1 MLNLKEPKR
10 IGKLSFK
17 RILSN
22 YEISAASIENSLVI
36 EKLTF
41 IEIKEFTGR

>member
-10 IGKLSFK
+10 IGKLPFK